1 SYKYKGKF
9 VRTNNMTGDDG
20 MKKSLENELVQSIF
34 RFKKLVSKGF
44 GMDLINNNNQLNITE
59 LMLINEISDNTLN
72 SEENVGIS
80 DVKEFL
86 SVSKPAVS
94 QMLSSLEKKGFLVR
108 DVDKNNRRNV
118 IVTLTDTGREVLS
131 VELENFNIK
140 LKKIISHLGE
150 DDVKQMIEIVNR
162 MILITNELNSEEN

>member
-1 SYKYKGKF
+1 
-9 VRTNNMTGDDG
+9 MTGDDG

>member
-1 SYKYKGKF
+1 
-9 VRTNNMTGDDG
+9 
-20 MKKSLENELVQSIF
+20 
-34 RFKKLVSKGF
+34 
-44 GMDLINNNNQLNITE
+44 
-59 LMLINEISDNTLN
+59 NEISDNTLN

-94 QMLSSLEKKGFLVR
+94 QMLSSLEKRGFLVR

>member
-1 SYKYKGKF
+1 
-9 VRTNNMTGDDG
+9 MTGDDG

-94 QMLSSLEKKGFLVR
+94 QMLSSLEKRGFLVR

>member
-1 SYKYKGKF
+1 
-9 VRTNNMTGDDG
+9 MTGDDG

-72 SEENVGIS
+72 SEGNVGIS

-94 QMLSSLEKKGFLVR
+94 QMLSSLEKRGFLVR

>member
-1 SYKYKGKF
+1 
-9 VRTNNMTGDDG
+9 MTGDDG
-20 MKKSLENELVQSIF
+20 MKKSLEDELVQSIF
-34 RFKKLVSKGF
+34 RFKKLASKGF

-94 QMLSSLEKKGFLVR
+94 QMLSSLEKRGFLVR

>member
-1 SYKYKGKF
+1 
-9 VRTNNMTGDDG
+9 

>member
-1 SYKYKGKF
+1 
-9 VRTNNMTGDDG
+9 M
-20 MKKSLENELVQSIF
+20 
-34 RFKKLVSKGF
+34 
-44 GMDLINNNNQLNITE
+44 
-59 LMLINEISDNTLN
+59 
-72 SEENVGIS
+72 GIS

>member
-1 SYKYKGKF
+1 
-9 VRTNNMTGDDG
+9 

-72 SEENVGIS
+72 SEGNVGIS

-94 QMLSSLEKKGFLVR
+94 QMLSSLEKRGFLVR

>member
-1 SYKYKGKF
+1 
-9 VRTNNMTGDDG
+9 

-94 QMLSSLEKKGFLVR
+94 QMLSSLEKRGFLVR

>member
-1 SYKYKGKF
+1 
-9 VRTNNMTGDDG
+9 
-20 MKKSLENELVQSIF
+20 
-34 RFKKLVSKGF
+34 
-44 GMDLINNNNQLNITE
+44 MDLINNNNQLNITE

-94 QMLSSLEKKGFLVR
+94 QMLSSLEKRGFLVR